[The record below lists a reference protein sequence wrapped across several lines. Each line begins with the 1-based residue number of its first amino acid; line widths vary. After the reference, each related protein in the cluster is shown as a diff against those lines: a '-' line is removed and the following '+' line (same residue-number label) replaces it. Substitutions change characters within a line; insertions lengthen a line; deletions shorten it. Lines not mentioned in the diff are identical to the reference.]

1 MTAIVLKQ
9 LPTQAGNRSVAL
21 GSIEWLIRAIKTAD
35 TWRQRQ
41 KLRAQFAG
49 LDHRILKDSGISEAQ
64 RFIEGN
70 KPFWET

>member
-1 MTAIVLKQ
+1 MTAIILKQ
-9 LPTQAGNRSVAL
+9 LPTEAGNRRVAL
-21 GSIEWLIRAIKTAD
+21 GSIEWLIRAIKTVD

-41 KLRAQFAG
+41 KSRAQFAG
-49 LDHRILKDSGISEAQ
+49 LDARILRDSGISEAQ

>member
-9 LPTQAGNRSVAL
+9 LPTEAGNRRVAL
-21 GSIEWLIRAIKTAD
+21 GSIEWLIRAIKTVD

-41 KLRAQFAG
+41 KSRAQFAG
-49 LDHRILKDSGISEAQ
+49 LDARILRDSGISEAQ